1 MHAILAAAYYY
12 CMQKSSDNLRIRMA
26 RIEAALDMDPASCGA
41 PTTCTSTT
49 THNRLRL
56 RLRRKTSTF
65 SESGASSDTST
76 SSDSGTYSPPS
87 PHYPSS
93 GTSSSR
99 TSSEAATGT
108 ASLRQ
113 HVNDV
118 KPLAQV
124 RHGVVTGS
132 GRLLLPPFRGTGE
145 GPRGGSS
152 NKHDSDTDSESNSE
166 APIIVPS
173 PRRHAPAVTQ
183 AVTVTVTTGRPG
195 GRGASESAG
204 GLAPALDSESDS
216 ESDLES
222 SSYLDSDSAADKV
235 LVVASPSPQAD
246 LTRNAQPEQGA
257 DLMLLT
263 GVSTGSESRPSL
275 HTNTT
280 GIGASSQESKEALA
294 AAPVHDVPMLH
305 LPLPMPVM
313 LHSLPSHALSSA
325 REGLVS

>member
-41 PTTCTSTT
+41 PTTCTT

-87 PHYPSS
+87 PHYPSE
-93 GTSSSR
+93 SSR
-99 TSSEAATGT
+99 TSSRTGSEAATGT

-118 KPLAQV
+118 MPQVV

-152 NKHDSDTDSESNSE
+152 NKHDSDADSESNSE

-183 AVTVTVTTGRPG
+183 AVTVTAVTTGRPG
-195 GRGASESAG
+195 GRGTSES

-216 ESDLES
+216 KSDLES
-222 SSYLDSDSAADKV
+222 SSYSDSDSAADKV

-246 LTRNAQPEQGA
+246 LNAQPEQGA

-275 HTNTT
+275 HTNT
-280 GIGASSQESKEALA
+280 IGASSQESKEALA

-313 LHSLPSHALSSA
+313 LHSLPSHALSSV